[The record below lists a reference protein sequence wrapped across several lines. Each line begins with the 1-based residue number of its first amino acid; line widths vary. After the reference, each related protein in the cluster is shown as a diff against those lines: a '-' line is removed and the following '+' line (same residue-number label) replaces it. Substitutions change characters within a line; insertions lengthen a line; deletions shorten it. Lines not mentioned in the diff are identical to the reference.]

1 MELENSRVLASIT
14 VGEYKEMLSQM
25 LDEKVTPKE
34 APHEM
39 GHGIKCIMERYGVS
53 KTTAQNMKDGCLKEA
68 VIQNGRKIVV
78 DLTHADLL
86 FDTRHYHKSQD
97 RYGE

>member
-14 VGEYKEMLSQM
+14 VGEYKEMLGQM

-53 KTTAQNMKDGCLKEA
+53 KTTAQNLKDGCLNDA
-68 VIQNGRKIVV
+68 VMQNGRKIVV
-78 DLTHADLL
+78 DLTEADKLY
-86 FDTRHYHKSQD
+86 DTRHYYKSSG